1 MDWSLS
7 CLGREVQR
15 VTLEELFHNP
25 EELLD
30 FSNLYMCKSGRYVPS
45 ILGHLKVFLFGEDK
59 MKYKLLHQAALTIKV
74 REL

>member
-1 MDWSLS
+1 
-7 CLGREVQR
+7 
-15 VTLEELFHNP
+15 
-25 EELLD
+25 
-30 FSNLYMCKSGRYVPS
+30 MCKSGRYVPS